1 MDGTNHGI
9 PISQTPINKKKV
21 IPNTRPETNNL
32 KEENQY
38 GPQVQALEL
47 TLMNQA
53 NVTINKAQKITYGM
67 TNGEIDLSE
76 GYIAKLQERAAKKLE
91 GFMKEMR
98 GAIVH
103 QPLLHW
109 EDTVIMVNTQRSCLR
124 FYGTEKLVMYTAHEK
139 KDKGGL
145 DEDNNI
151 DDFIKFTNKA
161 EEIDE
166 IINYANF
173 EIKSHFSDEELMEII
188 KKFVI

>member
-1 MDGTNHGI
+1 
-9 PISQTPINKKKV
+9 
-21 IPNTRPETNNL
+21 
-32 KEENQY
+32 
-38 GPQVQALEL
+38 
-47 TLMNQA
+47 
-53 NVTINKAQKITYGM
+53 
-67 TNGEIDLSE
+67 
-76 GYIAKLQERAAKKLE
+76 
-91 GFMKEMR
+91 
-98 GAIVH
+98 
-103 QPLLHW
+103 
-109 EDTVIMVNTQRSCLR
+109 
-124 FYGTEKLVMYTAHEK
+124 MYTVHEK